1 MLSPYDMLQEPTG
14 DSSSPKLVP
23 SSFPT
28 ATQAEW
34 QRDPTSVAGYF
45 ARIKEVEVAACV
57 EMQRLKEQGSVERC
71 RITEEH
77 RSRRYDRWADTA
89 KATASEDASTHR
101 EAIAANREVAQH
113 AISTSAWVEESQ
125 ARSRSSLLPGPVAWP
140 WSALAANV
148 VLWGGMR
155 RLGLRSWRGAVV
167 WLVLWALALRKARL
181 DVLGNAQADLQ
192 ARKGAALHGLPEGLR
207 QVWQQ
212 RSKDSINMC
221 SFVAC
226 MTMQVGTVK
235 DTTGRQAQVRSGV
248 RLRRRAREGP
258 PPGSRPHNLV

>member
-167 WLVLWALALRKARL
+167 WLVLWALALRKARQAL
-181 DVLGNAQADLQ
+181 GSKWGSLTWSPSQALVAVLRPALRALGGSTAPAPVAEG
-192 ARKGAALHGLPEGLR
+192 AREEKQKAPKSEEESTLR
-207 QVWQQ
+207 ET
-212 RSKDSINMC
+212 DNDINMIPI
-221 SFVAC
+221 
-226 MTMQVGTVK
+226 
-235 DTTGRQAQVRSGV
+235 R
-248 RLRRRAREGP
+248 P
-258 PPGSRPHNLV
+258 PFG

>member
-167 WLVLWALALRKARL
+167 WLVLWALALRKARGTAPSGGAPSQRRERYPCL
-181 DVLGNAQADLQ
+181 YPPHVFLFLGLLGGPRRHRWIRLEILVRTHPGRGLGSSGIGAFLVSPLRAQ
-192 ARKGAALHGLPEGLR
+192 K
-207 QVWQQ
+207 
-212 RSKDSINMC
+212 C
-221 SFVAC
+221 SEP
-226 MTMQVGTVK
+226 
-235 DTTGRQAQVRSGV
+235 RIS
-248 RLRRRAREGP
+248 RAGGGQE
-258 PPGSRPHNLV
+258 

>member
-167 WLVLWALALRKARL
+167 WLVLWALALRKACSGGTSSWVPTPQPGLRL
-181 DVLGNAQADLQ
+181 QGLEMTAVRSLLWHGSGNARPLSHSLQ
-192 ARKGAALHGLPEGLR
+192 E
-207 QVWQQ
+207 
-212 RSKDSINMC
+212 C
-221 SFVAC
+221 AC
-226 MTMQVGTVK
+226 
-235 DTTGRQAQVRSGV
+235 
-248 RLRRRAREGP
+248 
-258 PPGSRPHNLV
+258 